1 MTMPYLFSFAIRVLA
16 IRKRVKKSVVILAVA
31 SCVTVLSTFFAA
43 AQAPTQ
49 TSVTPAAT
57 APAPV
62 GQQDSQRTI
71 ALILVKNALLA
82 VNQGNLTGNYTV
94 LRDLASPGFR
104 EKNSA
109 ADLGA
114 IFQNIRQ
121 QKVDMSPIVALDP
134 VLGQPRVTADGQ
146 IALEG
151 YFEAQQMRINFQLI
165 FLKAPTNGWMIH
177 GVSLNAIPLTVAAVS
192 APVRQ

>member
-1 MTMPYLFSFAIRVLA
+1 MELVFRLLHHSSALNYRM
-16 IRKRVKKSVVILAVA
+16 KKSLVVALLAGSIAVQP
-31 SCVTVLSTFFAA
+31 TFFAA
-43 AQAPTQ
+43 AQVPADPRNAPIAIG
-49 TSVTPAAT
+49 P
-57 APAPV
+57 APAPAL
-62 GQQDSQRTI
+62 QQDSQRTI
-71 ALILVKNALLA
+71 IVILVKNALLA

-114 IFQNIRQ
+114 IFKNIRQ
-121 QKVDMSPIVALDP
+121 QKIDLSPIVTLEP
-134 VLGQPRVTADGQ
+134 VLNPPRISADGQ
-146 IALEG
+146 IALDG
-151 YFEAQQMRINFQLI
+151 YFESQQMRINFQLF

-177 GVSLNAIPLTVAAVS
+177 GVSVNAVPPTAAAA